1 MAVGVRTTLQNLA
14 MDSTI
19 RERAEKDLVPLL
31 PRIRS
36 DRFRLEEKWQRFYRL
51 WNCELDKNSYSG
63 RSKIFLAAARATA
76 ETFVSAIA
84 RDFFPTNDGW
94 YDVQPIEDIS
104 DELRADALKSTFDYF
119 FTRQQKL
126 KSDSLPLIRQLVNYG
141 TSPAKVAFLD
151 KGLKTNR
158 LAMQGKDLKK
168 ITKEFKLEYGPR
180 VQPRDIFN
188 FYVWPTTADDI
199 QTATLSIEDI
209 EITLDHLRHYAAKP
223 MGGDPKKNGYVY
235 HIPEEVFVD
244 RGNFTRE
251 WYRFRR
257 ERLQKMGLSSD
268 PSDRWLKLDYDRRNL
283 SEVYW
288 TTDFDGTGE
297 KSWLV
302 TVINDFHV
310 IRIQENPHWHKR
322 RPYLV
327 PRLIRCVGEF
337 YGRGVMETIDRV
349 NYMMNDIVNQTMD
362 SVQYEINPITLIDPS
377 GVAFPNSIRAFP
389 GAKWLINDPT
399 KNVVFSKPASVAAV
413 GFSTLSLLQG
423 YIHDFSGANAAL
435 QGQPAVRGRGR
446 AQNTAS
452 GMQTLLSQG
461 SASISQIVEDLEQQ
475 FGEPLLYMAYSTLEQ
490 FMDEKIMLRILGRKG
505 APLLQKEVSIED
517 IVGDFE
523 FKWLGST
530 SSRNRQVVGQQM
542 INFLNI
548 ARGFPPEIVQSLNWP
563 WLIKKIWNEAF
574 GIRGGDELFNAAGA
588 PYSVDPVL
596 EYKLLLQDREIKVSP
611 VDDNQAHLKQH
622 YIDRATITDADI
634 AMKMDAHIN
643 EHVDA
648 IAQMVQKQKEQEQM
662 QKIQQLMEMQAQ
674 AGKGGGG
681 GNGKPTGGNGG
692 PKPQNMPS
700 GLGDNPVAALMQ
712 QLQGGG
718 TQ

>member
-1 MAVGVRTTLQNLA
+1 MVSARTTLANLA
-14 MDSTI
+14 GSEDL
-19 RERAEKDLVPLL
+19 RKKAEEELVPLL
-31 PRIRS
+31 CRIRD

-51 WNCELDKNSYSG
+51 WNCEIDKNSYSG

-84 RDFFPTNDGW
+84 RDFFPTTEGW
-94 YDVQPIEDIS
+94 YDVQPIQDIS

-151 KGLKTNR
+151 KGISQFR
-158 LAMQGKDLKK
+158 LERAGKGVKK
-168 ITKEFKLEYGPR
+168 VKKEMKIEYGPR
-180 VQPRDIFN
+180 LQPRDLFN
-188 FYVWPTTADDI
+188 FYVWPTTVDDI
-199 QTATLSIEDI
+199 QAATLSIEDI
-209 EITLDHLRHYAAKP
+209 EVTLSHLVQYAKKP
-223 MGGDPKKNGYVY
+223 MGGDIKQNGYVY
-235 HIPEEVFVD
+235 EIPEEVFLD
-244 RGNFTRE
+244 RGQAPKD

-268 PSDRWLKLDYDRRNL
+268 PSDRWLKLDNDRRNL

-288 TTDFDGTGE
+288 TTDFDGSGE

-310 IRIQENPHWHKR
+310 IRIQENPFWHKK

-327 PRLIRCVGEF
+327 PRLLRCVGEF
-337 YGRGVMETIDRV
+337 YGRGVMETIDRI

-362 SVQYEINPITLIDPS
+362 SVQYEINPITMIDPS
-377 GVAFPNSIRAFP
+377 GVAFPNSVRLHP

-452 GMQTLLSQG
+452 GMQTLLTQG
-461 SASISQIVEDLEQQ
+461 GAGISQIVEDLEQQ

-548 ARGFPPEIVQSLNWP
+548 ARGFPPQIAQSLNWQ
-563 WLIKKIWNEAF
+563 WLIKKIWIEAF
-574 GIRGGDELFNAAGA
+574 GIRGGDELFSPGGM
-588 PYSVDPVL
+588 PFSVDPVL
-596 EYKLLLQDREIKVSP
+596 EYKLLLQDREIKTSP
-611 VDDNQAHLKQH
+611 VDDHQAHLKQH
-622 YIDRATITDADI
+622 YLDRANITDEDYLL
-634 AMKMDAHIN
+634 KWDAHIK
-643 EHVDA
+643 EHLDA
-648 IAQMVQKQKEQEQM
+648 IAAAIQQQKQQQM
-662 QKIQQLMEMQAQ
+662 LQQIMTAQQATGGSD
-674 AGKGGGG
+674 GKQT
-681 GNGKPTGGNGG
+681 PGGNGG

-700 GLGDNPVAALMQ
+700 GLGENPLQALMAQ
-712 QLQGGG
+712 TQGGG
-718 TQ
+718 EL